1 MRLGGR
7 AAERLVCG
15 EASTGASDDL
25 ASATALAT
33 QMVREF
39 GLSDRIGPVSYAG
52 SPAGHPALGLQRN
65 YSERTQWLLDQE
77 VAVLLT
83 SAETQARDLLT
94 RHREALN
101 QLTAALMEQETITG
115 DQVRALVH
123 TTSPAAL
130 PTGNPA
136 RPASG

>member
-1 MRLGGR
+1 MPGPSRRSASGPNCCSGSRPDGGPSAPCRSRGARTARRADGR
-7 AAERLVCG
+7 AAR
-15 EASTGASDDL
+15 
-25 ASATALAT
+25 
-33 QMVREF
+33 
-39 GLSDRIGPVSYAG
+39 
-52 SPAGHPALGLQRN
+52 
-65 YSERTQWLLDQE
+65 LLDQE
-77 VAVLLT
+77 VAALLT

-123 TTSPAAL
+123 TASPALRPAGTPAAL
-130 PTGNPA
+130 PSGAPA